1 MKIWFRQH
9 ASAIRQALVQF
20 YRSPGHFFFNILVL
34 SMTLVLPFGG
44 MTILDNIQSI
54 TEQLSVS
61 PEISV
66 FLKKDIHRDHIA
78 EIEHAIHGI
87 MQTDHQ
93 KAEVVFISKEAALE
107 SLQKKTGLKEI
118 ADSLGRNP
126 LPDAYIIRLPDN
138 MPSRAE
144 LTMQIESA
152 VNQLQKLP
160 GIDKVQIDSDW
171 TKRLA
176 ALLSILRMSLLFLAM
191 ILSIVVIVVIFNT
204 VRLQVLMHI
213 NEITLSWHVGASRAY
228 IRRPF
233 YYMGFF
239 LGLFS
244 GFFAL
249 VLIDLSLIPFNSAIY
264 ELAQLYG
271 SDFQLVPL
279 NPVIS
284 AVLLGTSSAL
294 GWFGAL
300 LSVNRQLKRIY

>member
-107 SLQKKTGLKEI
+107 SLQKKTGLNEI

>member
-66 FLKKDIHRDHIA
+66 FLKKDIHRDRIA

-107 SLQKKTGLKEI
+107 SLQKKTGLNEI

-144 LTMQIESA
+144 LTMQIESV

>member
-66 FLKKDIHRDHIA
+66 FLKKDIHRDRIA

-93 KAEVVFISKEAALE
+93 KAEVVFISKETALE
-107 SLQKKTGLKEI
+107 SLQKKTGLNEI

-176 ALLSILRMSLLFLAM
+176 ALLSVLRMSLLFLAM